1 MTPPVA
7 VIAPRRIAW
16 VEGPDAEVLLN
27 GLLTADIA
35 VIRVGEGAP
44 SLILNAKGHVVARM
58 YVHRDGPE
66 AFTLLLDPPP
76 APDGMAVITAHHV
89 SERADV
95 IGPEAV
101 DVLVVTGVVPV
112 GDIVAPGAIPG
123 TTEVLVDDP
132 TALARSLGLDL
143 SPLSALE
150 ALRVAAG
157 IPAIG
162 VDTGARTLVQEAGLT
177 DAVSFD
183 KGCYLGQETVARLH
197 YRGHANRRLCR
208 IALAGAIAPG
218 TDLVW
223 GERAAG
229 TATSVVEGPDGG
241 WLALA
246 LVRREVPDGAE
257 VQAPDGTTGRV
268 LGAATSGAPF
278 AAS

>member
-1 MTPPVA
+1 M
-7 VIAPRRIAW
+7 
-16 VEGPDAEVLLN
+16 
-27 GLLTADIA
+27 
-35 VIRVGEGAP
+35 
-44 SLILNAKGHVVARM
+44 
-58 YVHRDGPE
+58 
-66 AFTLLLDPPP
+66 
-76 APDGMAVITAHHV
+76 

-143 SPLSALE
+143 SPLSVLE

-157 IPAIG
+157 IPTIG

-268 LGAATSGAPF
+268 LGAATSGAPL